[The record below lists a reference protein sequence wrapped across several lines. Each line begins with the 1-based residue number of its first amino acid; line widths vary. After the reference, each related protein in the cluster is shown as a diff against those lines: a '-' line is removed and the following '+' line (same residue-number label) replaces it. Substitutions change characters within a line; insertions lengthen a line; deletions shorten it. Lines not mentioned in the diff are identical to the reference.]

1 MPKTMDF
8 ISRQTFKT
16 PSKARKRK
24 LDSGTVDDS
33 VLERTHQCT
42 RYPFE
47 VVCQKTQSDKESNR
61 VSKTKDPRR
70 RCLIICKPFYLIRKY
85 YFIDKIT
92 T

>member
-1 MPKTMDF
+1 MDF

-85 YFIDKIT
+85 YFINKIMM
-92 T
+92 